1 MKPDITASNADRGVR
16 IAGTGSTVPS
26 GLLTNRDLEKICDT
40 SDEWI
45 VKRTGIRERRICD
58 PRTESSF
65 SLARDALL
73 KAIEDAGI
81 EGSDIELVIN
91 ATVSMEM
98 ICPSNACRIAAAV
111 GATPA
116 GAFDLT
122 AACSGFVYAMNMAD
136 TLVRSG
142 RFRTIAVTGCDAMSN
157 MIDYNDRTV
166 SIIFGDAAGAAIVT
180 ADEDPRRG
188 CIYQRSEAD
197 GRDWSNLYIPRRPQ
211 EAAIEKDSPI
221 PLGKLRMKG
230 REVYKFAVGKFQW
243 AIKDALEKV
252 GLDREEV
259 SMYICHQSNL
269 RIIESAIEKLDLPK
283 DRVYVNIDKYGNS
296 SAGSVGLCL
305 DEVRRNDRIPDGK
318 PFIMVAFGGGLTW
331 ATSVWVP

>member
-1 MKPDITASNADRGVR
+1 MKLDIASSSAERGVR
-16 IAGTGSTVPS
+16 LAGTGSALPS
-26 GLLTNRDLEKICDT
+26 RLLTNADLEKICDT

-65 SLARDALL
+65 TLSRDALL
-73 KAIEDAGI
+73 NAMKDANI
-81 EGSDIELVIN
+81 EGGEIDLVIN

-98 ICPSNACRIAAAV
+98 VCPSNACRVAAAV

-136 TLVRSG
+136 TLIRSG

-157 MIDYNDRTV
+157 MIDYTDRSV
-166 SIIFGDAAGAAIVT
+166 SIIFGDAAGAAVLT
-180 ADEDPRRG
+180 ADDDPGRG

-197 GRDWSNLYIPRRPQ
+197 GRDWSNLYIPRREQ
-211 EAAIEKDSPI
+211 EASIEPDSEI

-230 REVYKFAVGKFQW
+230 RDVYKFAVGKFQW
-243 AIKDALEKV
+243 AIKDALDNV

-269 RIIESAIEKLDLPK
+269 RIIESAIDKLDLPS

-305 DEVRRNDRIPDGK
+305 DELRKSERIPEGK

-331 ATSVWVP
+331 ATSVWIP

>member
-1 MKPDITASNADRGVR
+1 MKRDITASKASLGVR
-16 IAGTGSTVPS
+16 IAGTGSAVPS
-26 GLLTNRDLEKICDT
+26 GTLTNKDLEKICDT

-45 VKRTGIRERRICD
+45 VKRTGIRERRVCD
-58 PRTESSF
+58 PRTEGSF
-65 SLARDALL
+65 TLSRDALL
-73 KAIEDAGI
+73 KAIDDAQI
-81 EGSDIELVIN
+81 DPTEIDLVIN

-98 ICPSNACRIAAAV
+98 VCPSNACRIAAAI

-142 RFRTIAVTGCDAMSN
+142 RFRTVAVAGCDAMSN
-157 MIDYNDRTV
+157 LIDYQDRSV
-166 SIIFGDAAGAAIVT
+166 SILFGDAAGAAILT
-180 ADEDPRRG
+180 ADENPERG
-188 CIYQRSEAD
+188 CIYQRTEAD

-211 EAAIEKDSPI
+211 EILDDSDVE
-221 PLGKLRMKG
+221 LGQLRMKG

-243 AIKDALEKV
+243 AIKDAMEHV
-252 GLDREEV
+252 GLEHDEV
-259 SMYICHQSNL
+259 SVYICHQSNL
-269 RIIESAIEKLDLPK
+269 RIIESAIEKLGLPRE
-283 DRVYVNIDKYGNS
+283 RVYVNIDTFGNS

-305 DEVRRNDRIPDGK
+305 DQVRKSGQLPEGE

-331 ATSVWVP
+331 ASSVWIP